1 VKLPISLPPPP
12 SIGVLFLDDEQVTE
26 IDDWRHQMTDSAT
39 AEVPP
44 PDDSPPITI
53 QLCSALMARLA

>member
-1 VKLPISLPPPP
+1 
-12 SIGVLFLDDEQVTE
+12 
-26 IDDWRHQMTDSAT
+26 MTDSAT